1 MSLGERLVVWRF
13 FKRWETGLS
22 STGARPA
29 SGRRRASR
37 IVPLLS
43 GIFAAALVPV
53 AAGQDF
59 SQTRL
64 REGKDA
70 YRAHRF
76 LEAVDHLRIAAF
88 GFLDR
93 PPALCESL
101 VYLSLSEEAS
111 GHHVEAQATLRRLME
126 LERRLPS
133 CGDANLD
140 PAARVEFESRFH
152 IRLPVPAAPVATPT
166 AVPRPILAPATPTS
180 AAAPRSA
187 RMGQSLGTTAEDVD
201 TPVRIKKSVPPVYP
215 RAAREARI
223 GGTVVLRV
231 QVSET
236 GRAMQVEVARGVRPD
251 LDDAAVTVMQYWTF
265 DPARKNG
272 QPVRT
277 WTNVEIPFPP

>member
-1 MSLGERLVVWRF
+1 MASAWSFGGF

-29 SGRRRASR
+29 FSRRPASR

-43 GIFAAALVPV
+43 GIFAAALVPA

-76 LEAVDHLRIAAF
+76 LEAVDQLRIAAF

-111 GHHVEAQATLRRLME
+111 GRHVEAQATLRRLLE

-140 PAARVEFESRFH
+140 PAARAEFESRFRS
-152 IRLPVPAAPVATPT
+152 RLPVPAPPVATPT
-166 AVPRPILAPATPTS
+166 AAPKATLAPATPTS
-180 AAAPRSA
+180 AAAPRSPRA
-187 RMGQSLGTTAEDVD
+187 GQSEGTTAEDVD
-201 TPVRIKKSVPPVYP
+201 TPARIKKSVPPVYP

-231 QVSET
+231 LVSET
-236 GRAMQVEVARGVRPD
+236 GRPMQVEVARGVRPD
-251 LDDAAVTVMQYWTF
+251 LDDAAVTVMQFWTF

-272 QPVRT
+272 RQVRT
-277 WTNVEIPFPP
+277 WTTVEIPFQP

>member
-1 MSLGERLVVWRF
+1 M
-13 FKRWETGLS
+13 
-22 STGARPA
+22 
-29 SGRRRASR
+29 SR

-43 GIFAAALVPV
+43 GIFAAALVPA

-59 SQTRL
+59 SQARL

-70 YRAHRF
+70 YRARRF
-76 LEAVDHLRIAAF
+76 LEAVDQLRIAAF
-88 GFLDR
+88 GLLDR

-101 VYLSLSEEAS
+101 VYLALSQEAS
-111 GHHVEAQATLRRLME
+111 GRHVEAQATLRRLME
-126 LERRLPS
+126 FERKLPS
-133 CGDANLD
+133 CADANLD
-140 PAARVEFESRFH
+140 PAARTEFESRFH
-152 IRLPVPAAPVATPT
+152 SRLPVPAPPVATPTPPPVATPT

-180 AAAPRSA
+180 APAPPPA
-187 RMGQSLGTTAEDVD
+187 RPGQIVETTAEDVD

-223 GGTVVLRV
+223 GGTVLLRV
-231 QVSET
+231 LVSET
-236 GRAMQVEVARGVRPD
+236 GRAMQVEVGRGVRPD

-277 WTNVEIPFPP
+277 WTTVEIPFQP